1 MINFIYICPQY
12 PEWNYR
18 WVEALVK
25 KGVRV
30 LGIGDSP
37 EHELT
42 SYLKSLLTE
51 YYVVYDMNDHGKM
64 IDAVGYY
71 QNKYGKI
78 DYIESNNEWWLNL
91 DAMLREWFNV
101 NTGFHP
107 KDMEHIKAKSA
118 MKESFQKGGAKTM
131 RYLVVSGPQ
140 DKDEAIK
147 FVKKVGFPVFV
158 KPNIGVGAASS
169 YSIKNQEDFDRF
181 FSSPLPEPYIMEEEM
196 HGSIVS
202 FDGIC
207 DDESNVVFCCT
218 DHFPVPVAELFHRG
232 DDHVYWNVPFSLKM
246 DDINQKEFEKV
257 GRNVVKAFGIRKRF
271 FHIEFFVLNEDR
283 PGLAKKG
290 EFVALECNM
299 RAPGGATPDLIN
311 FGSSVSVYDI
321 YADVIVN
328 NRNDE
333 DMSYPKYYAIASHR
347 RDSKWYVHSVDEI
360 YQKYGDHMK
369 VSGDYPKNI
378 GAVMG
383 DHYFFAT
390 FPTLKEGLEFDAF
403 VREKVGD

>member
-42 SYLKSLLTE
+42 PYLKSLLTE

-218 DHFPVPVAELFHRG
+218 DHFPVPVAELFHHG

-321 YADVIVN
+321 YADVIAN

-333 DMSYPKYYAIASHR
+333 NMSYPKYYAIASHR

-369 VSGDYPKNI
+369 ASGDYPKNI

-390 FPTLKEGLEFDAF
+390 FLTLKEGLEFDAF